1 MAKFSFKK
9 YFYFILV
16 ILLFPLI
23 FTFTIRGT
31 YSNFINFNSSINI
44 KVSNAA
50 PDIEISSLP
59 EIDYDSLNDIWYNP
73 KVEMLIITPNNTEF
87 IDAVKPLMEWK
98 NQKGVKTV
106 ILSNFSSYDGVDN
119 AEKIRN
125 MIKFYYETENIQWIL
140 LAGDAQ
146 DDLIP
151 IRKVYNPDT
160 KIYASNF
167 RELGNQDY
175 KPTDFYY
182 ADLTGTW
189 DNDNDGKWGE
199 APQNNSNNL
208 DEISWIPEVYVGRL
222 PASDVNE
229 LEIMINKT
237 LQYEINPNIG
247 DWMTKMLL
255 AGGISN
261 YVDLPDDPDGED
273 EARLTEFIWKNYVL
287 NEMNFTHLTRT
298 YRFTPET
305 PPLPNDEGSLTSF
318 KSKFNEGYSTVL
330 FAGHGAYNQL
340 ADSVGRVYS
349 NNDASSASNYLMPSL
364 IYADACTTA
373 PYDFNDN
380 NLGEILIKKDQSG
393 AIGFIGGLRVTWYFS
408 ADLNFDPNFEK
419 INRGNAKLFWK
430 EFFQEKKFQQGRA
443 LYDSKV
449 AYINSEYITSGSSSM
464 DLEYQRKNILTY
476 SLLGDPEVDIYTKKP
491 KFALNPF
498 TDPIYEGQLI
508 STIIKDINGD
518 IVPYGRVHLRTDDG
532 KYRTVYADEE
542 GNVNFRVPAQE
553 NEIYNVTITG
563 HNLIPSYFSFETRTD
578 DIKPNILEIT
588 TSPRNPLTTKNTYLD
603 IETYD
608 NNSGI
613 ESVFLLVSNDNFEN
627 YSFYELS
634 NNFLQNDYI
643 FSFNLKKLKPG
654 KFSYYLVIRDYANN
668 TNSFNDESFKF
679 TVAKSILDSI
689 FPISLVLVV
698 GVVGISIVIVYKG
711 LQKYSEIVRKIN
723 EKI

>member
-9 YFYFILV
+9 YFYFIIV

-73 KVEMLIITPNNTEF
+73 KVEMLIITPNDTEY
-87 IDAVKPLMEWK
+87 IDAVKPLMDWK
-98 NQKGVKTV
+98 NEKGVKTI

-125 MIKFYYETENIQWIL
+125 MIISYYEKENIRWVL

-146 DDLIP
+146 ESLIP
-151 IRKVYNPDT
+151 IRKTFNPDT
-160 KIYASNF
+160 KIYANSF
-167 RELGNQDY
+167 AELGNQDY

-182 ADLTGTW
+182 ADLTGDW
-189 DNDNDGKWGE
+189 DEDGDGNWGE
-199 APQNNSNNL
+199 APQNNTNGR
-208 DEISWIPEVYVGRL
+208 DEVSWIPEVYVGRL
-222 PASDVNE
+222 PASNANE

-237 LQYEINPNIG
+237 LQYEVNPNIG
-247 DWMTKMLL
+247 DWMTRMLL

-261 YVDLPDDPDGED
+261 YAGPKDPDGED
-273 EARLTEFIWKNYVL
+273 EARLTEYIWKNYVL
-287 NEMNFTHLTRT
+287 PEMNFTHLTRT

-305 PPLPNDEGSLTSF
+305 PPLPNDEGPLTSF
-318 KSKFNEGYSTVL
+318 KYKFNEGYSTVF
-330 FAGHGAYNQL
+330 FAGHGASNKL
-340 ADSVGRVYS
+340 ADSVGSVY
-349 NNDASSASNYLMPSL
+349 NINDKDSALNSLMPSL
-364 IYADACTTA
+364 FYADACTTA
-373 PYDFNDN
+373 PYDYNEN
-380 NLGEILIKKDQSG
+380 SIGETLIKKDQSG
-393 AIGFIGGLRVTWYFS
+393 AIGFIGGLRVTWYFTG
-408 ADLNFDPNFEK
+408 DENLEM

-449 AYINSEYITSGSSSM
+449 AYIKSSYFTREEEPSSLDYEY
-464 DLEYQRKNILTY
+464 ERKNILTY
-476 SLLGDPEVDIYTKKP
+476 NLLGDPEVDIYTNKP
-491 KFALNPF
+491 KGAMNPF

-508 STIIKDINGD
+508 STTIKDISGRV
-518 IVPYGRVHLRTDDG
+518 VPYGRVHLRTDDG
-532 KYRTVYADEE
+532 KYYTVYADKE
-542 GNVNFRVPAQE
+542 GKINFRLPAQE
-553 NEIYNVTITG
+553 NETYNAIITG
-563 HNLIPSYFSFETRTD
+563 HNLIPSYFSFETKGD
-578 DIKPNILEIT
+578 YIKPNILGIT
-588 TSPRNPLTTKNTYLD
+588 TTPRTPLLTKNVYLN
-603 IETYD
+603 IKTQD
-608 NNSGI
+608 NYSGI
-613 ESVFLLVSNDNFEN
+613 ESVFLLFSSDDFEN
-627 YSFYELS
+627 HSFYEMS
-634 NNFLQNDYI
+634 NNFSQNDNI
-643 FSFNLKKLKPG
+643 FSFNLGRLKPG
-654 KFSYYLVIRDYANN
+654 EFSYSIVTRDYANN
-668 TNSFNDESFKF
+668 TSSFYSESYKF
-679 TVAKSILDSI
+679 TVGKHIVDYI

>member
-1 MAKFSFKK
+1 MARFSSKK
-9 YFYFILV
+9 YFYLIIV

-23 FTFTIRGT
+23 LGFTVSVTD
-31 YSNFINFNSSINI
+31 SNFIGFNSSE
-44 KVSNAA
+44 KVKLSTIA

-59 EIDYDSLNDIWYNP
+59 EIDYDSLNEIWYNP
-73 KVEMLIITPNNTEF
+73 KVEMLIITPNDTEF

-98 NQKGVKTV
+98 NEKGVKT
-106 ILSNFSSYDGVDN
+106 ITLSNFSSYDGVDN

-125 MIKFYYETENIQWIL
+125 MIKSYYEQENIQWVL

-160 KIYASNF
+160 ERWTNGNP
-167 RELGNQDY
+167 ELGNEDY

-182 ADLTGTW
+182 ADLTGSW
-189 DNDNDGKWGE
+189 DNDNDENWGE
-199 APQNNSNNL
+199 APQDNSFNL

-222 PASDVNE
+222 PASNVNE
-229 LEIMINKT
+229 LEIMVNKT
-237 LQYEINPNIG
+237 LKYENNPNIG
-247 DWMTKMLL
+247 EWMTRMLL

-273 EARLTEFIWKNYVL
+273 EARLTEYIWQNYVL
-287 NEMNFTHLTRT
+287 PEMNFTHLYRT

-340 ADSVGRVYS
+340 ADSAGGIYYS
-349 NNDASSASNYLMPSL
+349 SDANSASNSLMPSL

-373 PYDFNDN
+373 PYDLNNVDN
-380 NLGEILIKKDQSG
+380 NIGEILIKKDQSG

-408 ADLNFDPNFEK
+408 EDPNFEK
-419 INRGNAKLFWK
+419 INRGNAKLFWE

-449 AYINSEYITSGSSSM
+449 AYINSEYFTSGSGSL
-464 DLEYQRKNILTY
+464 DKDYERKNILTY
-476 SLLGDPEVDIYTKKP
+476 CLLGDPELDIYTNKP
-491 KFALNPF
+491 KFATNPF

-508 STIIKDINGD
+508 STTLKDTGGS
-518 IVPYGRVHLRTDDG
+518 IVPYGRIHLRSEDG
-532 KYRTVYADEE
+532 KDHTVYADEE
-542 GNVNFRVPAQE
+542 GKVNFRVPAQE

-563 HNLIPSYFSFETRTD
+563 HNLIPSYFSFETKAD
-578 DIKPNILEIT
+578 YIKPDVLETT
-588 TSPRNPLTTKNTYLD
+588 TSPRNPLITKDIYLN

-608 NNSGI
+608 NYSGI
-613 ESVFLLVSNDNFEN
+613 ESVFLLLSNDNFEN
-627 YSFYELS
+627 NSFYEIS
-634 NNFLQNDYI
+634 NSFLQNENM
-643 FSFNLKKLKPG
+643 FSVNLGRLKAG
-654 KFSYYLVIRDYANN
+654 EFSYSIVTRDYANN
-668 TNSFNDESFKF
+668 TNSFNNDSFKF
-679 TVAKSILDSI
+679 TVPKHLVAYI
-689 FPISLVLVV
+689 FPISVVLVI
-698 GVVGISIVIVYKG
+698 GVVGISIIAVYKG
-711 LQKYSEIVRKIN
+711 LQKYAEIVKKFN

>member
-9 YFYFILV
+9 YFYFIIV

-106 ILSNFSSYDGVDN
+106 ILSNFSSYEGVDN

-125 MIKFYYETENIQWIL
+125 MIKSYYEKENIRWVL

-146 DDLIP
+146 EDLIP
-151 IRKVYNPDT
+151 IRKTFNPDT
-160 KIYASNF
+160 KIHANNF
-167 RELGNQDY
+167 PELGNQNY

-182 ADLTGTW
+182 ADLTGSW
-189 DNDNDGKWGE
+189 DDDEDGNWGE
-199 APQNNSNNL
+199 APQNNTEGL

-222 PASDVNE
+222 PASTSNE

-247 DWMTKMLL
+247 EWMTRMLL

-261 YVDLPDDPDGED
+261 YADPDDPDGED
-273 EARLTEFIWKNYVL
+273 EARLTEYIWKNYVL
-287 NEMNFTHLTRT
+287 PEMNFTHLTRT
-298 YRFTPET
+298 YKFTPET
-305 PPLPNDEGSLTSF
+305 PPLPNDKGSLTNF
-318 KSKFNEGYSTVL
+318 KNKFNEGYSTVL
-330 FAGHGAYNQL
+330 FAGHGAYDQL
-340 ADSVGRVYS
+340 ADSKGRVYS
-349 NNDASSASNYLMPSL
+349 NSDASSASNYLMPSL

-393 AIGFIGGLRVTWYFS
+393 AIGFIGGLRGTWYFS
-408 ADLNFDPNFEK
+408 EDPNFEK

-449 AYINSEYITSGSSSM
+449 AYINSEYIKSESSSM

-476 SLLGDPEVDIYTKKP
+476 NLLGDPELDVYTNKP
-491 KFALNPF
+491 KLATNPF
-498 TDPIYEGQLI
+498 IDSIYEGQLI
-508 STIIKDINGD
+508 STTIRDISGNY
-518 IVPYGRVHLRTDDG
+518 VPYGRVHLRSDDG
-532 KYRTVYADEE
+532 KYHTVYADKE
-542 GNVNFRVPAQE
+542 GRVIFRVPAQA
-553 NEIYNVTITG
+553 NEKYNVTITG
-563 HNLIPSYFSFETRTD
+563 HNLIPSYFSFETEPD
-578 DIKPNILEIT
+578 YIKPNILEIT
-588 TSPRNPLTTKNTYLD
+588 TTPRNPVLTKNIYLN
-603 IETYD
+603 IEAYD
-608 NNSGI
+608 NYSGI
-613 ESVFLLVSNDNFEN
+613 ESVFLLLSNDNFEN
-627 YSFYELS
+627 NSFYELS
-634 NNFLQNDYI
+634 NSFLQNENT
-643 FSFNLKKLKPG
+643 FSFNLGRLKPG
-654 KFSYYLVIRDYANN
+654 EFSYSVVTRDYSNN
-668 TNSFNDESFKF
+668 TSSFNNESYKF
-679 TVAKSILDSI
+679 TVAKHIVDYV
-689 FPISLVLVV
+689 FPISLVLII
-698 GVVGISIVIVYKG
+698 GVVGISIIVVYKG
-711 LQKYSEIVRKIN
+711 LQKYSEIVRKIE
-723 EKI
+723 EKIN